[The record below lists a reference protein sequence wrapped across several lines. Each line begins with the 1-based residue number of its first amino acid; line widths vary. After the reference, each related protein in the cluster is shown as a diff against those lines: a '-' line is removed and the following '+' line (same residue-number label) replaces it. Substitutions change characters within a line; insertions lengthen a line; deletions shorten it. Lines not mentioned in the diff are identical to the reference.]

1 MNLKK
6 FISSLFLSLIFVA
19 TPLFGITTEMDSHK
33 ENQQEDCCALTC
45 EMDSEQSNTAE
56 IQQDCKHEGNHNDCG
71 DDCKNKC
78 TDHASHVVSQT
89 IKSPEQNS
97 KKIISFHF
105 LNEKQTI
112 FYQDLT
118 LQIFVLQ
125 FWNPPKSA

>member
-19 TPLFGITTEMDSHK
+19 TPLFGITIEMDSHK
-33 ENQQEDCCALTC
+33 EN
-45 EMDSEQSNTAE
+45 
-56 IQQDCKHEGNHNDCG
+56 QQDCKHEGNHNDCG